1 MKQTVRIGCAF
12 LLLTISAFG
21 QTKIERAKTS
31 FEQGKYEQ
39 VKAVLTSIDKGDP
52 AFADARYYLGRVAY
66 EEKEYEEAA
75 DLFNEAID
83 TNDKVADYH
92 HWLGNAY
99 RNRALISNPFT
110 GAMLAPK
117 IRKAWEQAAALDA
130 GNVDVRVSLV
140 GYYTQ
145 APGFMG
151 GSMDKAKEVANRLI
165 TLSPAIGHREMGEIF
180 MLEKN
185 YEKAI
190 VLFEE
195 SLKENPEDYASN
207 YQFGKASALS
217 GQRLERGEECLKKY
231 LAHAPRPGEPSHA
244 GANMRLGQI
253 KEKMGHR
260 SDAKRLYE
268 AALRSDDSLKEAKE
282 GLERVSE

>member
-12 LLLTISAFG
+12 LLLTISAVG

-31 FEQGKYEQ
+31 FEQGKYDQ

-52 AFADARYYLGRVAY
+52 SFADARYYLGRVAY

-75 DLFNEAID
+75 DLFNEAIE

-145 APGFMG
+145 
-151 GSMDKAKEVANRLI
+151 R
-165 TLSPAIGHREMGEIF
+165 PA
-180 MLEKN
+180 LW
-185 YEKAI
+185 
-190 VLFEE
+190 
-195 SLKENPEDYASN
+195 
-207 YQFGKASALS
+207 
-217 GQRLERGEECLKKY
+217 
-231 LAHAPRPGEPSHA
+231 A
-244 GANMRLGQI
+244 GAWI
-253 KEKMGHR
+253 KQRK
-260 SDAKRLYE
+260 
-268 AALRSDDSLKEAKE
+268 
-282 GLERVSE
+282 